1 MALIYSVLRWYEQGL
16 YLRVILKG
24 EEDFFWIRLV
34 FSRREGLLLDPGYP
48 DGFWIYAGITSTR
61 LVFSRR
67 GGLIL
72 DLSRVQ

>member
-1 MALIYSVLRWYEQGL
+1 M
-16 YLRVILKG
+16 
-24 EEDFFWIRLV
+24 

-48 DGFWIYAGITSTR
+48 DGFCIYAGITSTR